1 MQYPGQTAR
10 RLIINHSALL
20 ILTLT
25 TDHCFIVPGHR
36 FPLSRPPRPT
46 PGPVLAH
53 HTLGVFY
60 RSVTL
65 LPVTPEFFV
74 SRIPGPSLLRDGST
88 KG

>member
-53 HTLGVFY
+53 HTLGVF
-60 RSVTL
+60 
-65 LPVTPEFFV
+65 LPLRNTFTCHPCVFFV
-74 SRIPGPSLLRDGST
+74 PDPRAQSAS
-88 KG
+88 